1 MAGGGNRNVS
11 DVDRWVWRDG
21 EFVHWRDATVHILSQ
36 SLQRGSLAFDY
47 TSVHEARRGVA
58 VFRLGDHIDRL
69 LRTCA
74 LMGLPIAYTRDAL
87 IEGCVAAVRRNPGS
101 KSLKIS
107 ALIPSIEA
115 ELVPQDPR
123 VGVFICAYDVVA
135 DVIEQHGGAYHWGGS
150 LSLKVER
157 DITNRRPDII
167 PAQAKMAA
175 NYTSAMFAKWR
186 ARKEGFDEIVLLDS
200 DGYVAEAPTSNIFT
214 VAPDGLVTPPE
225 HKVLHGIT
233 RTSVLELAGSL
244 GLDCAVRDLTV
255 DELHAAREVFLTAS
269 SVGIM
274 PVVRIDRR
282 AVGNGEPGAVS
293 VRLREALRRIWRGE
307 DSDFERWLHY
317 V

>member
-1 MAGGGNRNVS
+1 MS
-11 DVDRWVWRDG
+11 DIDRWVWRDG
-21 EFVHWRDATVHILSQ
+21 EFVRWGDATVHILSQ

-47 TSVHEARRGVA
+47 TSVHEARAGVA

-69 LRTCA
+69 LRTCEI
-74 LMGLPIAYTRDAL
+74 MGLPIAYTRAELIDA
-87 IEGCVAAVRRNPGS
+87 CAAAVRRNPGS

-123 VGVFICAYDVVA
+123 VGVFVCAYDVVA
-135 DVIEQHGGAYHWGGS
+135 DVIEQHGGTGRWGDA

-167 PAQAKMAA
+167 PPQAKMAA

-186 ARKEGFDEIVLLDS
+186 ARKEGFDEILLLDS
-200 DGYVAEAPTSNIFT
+200 DGYVAEAPTSNIF
-214 VAPDGLVTPPE
+214 VAGPGGLATPPE

-233 RTSVLELAGSL
+233 RASVLELAESL
-244 GLDCAVRDLTV
+244 GLARAVRDLTV
-255 DELHAAREVFLTAS
+255 DDLHGAQEVFLTAS
-269 SVGIM
+269 SVGVW
-274 PVVRIDRR
+274 PVVRIDGAR
-282 AVGNGEPGAVS
+282 VGNGAPGARA
-293 VRLREALRRIWRGE
+293 VRLKEALARIWRGE
-307 DSDFERWLHY
+307 DADFEHWLHY

>member
-1 MAGGGNRNVS
+1 MTA
-11 DVDRWVWRDG
+11 VDRWVWRDG
-21 EFVHWRDATVHILSQ
+21 EFVRWGDATVHILSQ

-47 TSVHEARRGVA
+47 TSVHEARGGVA
-58 VFRLGDHIDRL
+58 VFRLADHIDRL
-69 LRTCA
+69 LGTCA
-74 LMGLPIAYTRDAL
+74 IMGLPIAYTRDEL
-87 IEGCVAAVRRNPGS
+87 IDACAATVRRNSGS

-135 DVIEQHGGAYHWGGS
+135 DVIEQHGGTPRWSTA

-167 PAQAKMAA
+167 PPQAKMAA

-186 ARKEGFDEIVLLDS
+186 ARHGGFDEIVLLDG
-200 DGYVAEAPTSNIFT
+200 DGYVAEAPTSNIF
-214 VAPDGLVTPPE
+214 VAGPDGLATPPE

-233 RTSVLELAGSL
+233 RASVMELAAFL
-244 GLDCAVRDLTV
+244 GLPCAVRDLTV
-255 DELHAAREVFLTAS
+255 EDLHAAREVFLTAS
-269 SVGIM
+269 SVGIW
-274 PVVRIDRR
+274 PVVRIDHRP
-282 AVGNGEPGAVS
+282 VGNGEPGAET
-293 VRLREALRRIWRGE
+293 VRLKEAFVRIWRGE
-307 DSDFERWLHY
+307 DRDFEHWLHY

>member
-1 MAGGGNRNVS
+1 MGATVS
-11 DVDRWVWRDG
+11 AVDRWVWRDG
-21 EFVHWRDATVHILSQ
+21 EFVRWGDATVHILSQ

-58 VFRLGDHIDRL
+58 VFRLGDHVDRL

-74 LMGLPIAYTRDAL
+74 IMGLPIAHTRDEL
-87 IEGCVAAVRRNPGS
+87 IDACVRTVRKNPGS
-101 KSLKIS
+101 KSLRIS

-123 VGVFICAYDVVA
+123 VGVFVCAYDVMA
-135 DVIEQHGGAYHWGGS
+135 DVVEQHGGGGRRPGRA

-167 PAQAKMAA
+167 PPQAKMAA

-186 ARKEGFDEIVLLDS
+186 ARDEGFDDIILLDA
-200 DGYVAEAPTSNIFT
+200 DGYVAEAPTSNLF
-214 VAPDGLVTPPE
+214 VAGPDGLATPPE

-233 RTSVLELAGSL
+233 RASVLELAASL
-244 GLDCAVRDLTV
+244 GLPCAVRDLTV
-255 DELHAAREVFLTAS
+255 DDLHAAREVFLTAS
-269 SVGIM
+269 SVGVW
-274 PVVRIDRR
+274 PVVRVDGR
-282 AVGNGEPGAVS
+282 AVGDGAPGPDAE
-293 VRLREALRRIWRGE
+293 RLKGALQRIWRGE
-307 DSDFERWLHY
+307 DADFEHWLHY